1 MSSNIYEDP
10 NLTMNVRYCKGERED
25 RGQRVERLVD
35 IYEGMD
41 TFTNHQVDLLTQDGA
56 VQRNPFRAV
65 ALVLGL
71 LCLLLVV
78 GVTIL
83 SRLCEEFIYIS
94 TVLEN
99 NQDASNKTRYE
110 NRYCLVEEKKTQT
123 QRNSTVWTRFRCSC
137 YYKSTEMKNWTASRT
152 DCQKRGADLV
162 IINTRE
168 EQDFV
173 RELSKHGAS
182 WIGLKSVKN
191 GWNNKWEWVDGST
204 LTYTAW
210 QAGMKVNAV
219 NGSKAYIN
227 LKGTWEYINTGSNQW
242 ICEKPMY

>member
-35 IYEGMD
+35 IYE
-41 TFTNHQVDLLTQDGA
+41 A

-83 SRLCEEFIYIS
+83 SRLYIS